1 MAEPITGKMH
11 RDEAHI
17 MDTTRKQ
24 IFQMPEPRRITKAE
38 FEHAVWF
45 VMARSGKSRDVAVLA
60 LGLAAVKMA
69 EGRK

>member
-1 MAEPITGKMH
+1 MGS
-11 RDEAHI
+11 
-17 MDTTRKQ
+17 TRKQ
-24 IFQMPEPRRITKAE
+24 IFQMPGPRRITKAE